1 MTTNLDKEVGNN
13 IVRHAGSILL
23 FLFLA
28 SLLTSTTSCNEGTG
42 DRMRESVK
50 GKILKAEETLTSP
63 PVGIT
68 FSKDLSDRLTAALT
82 DMDRS
87 YSPRTRYINE
97 GGTPVY
103 TNRLILEVSPYL
115 LQHAHNP
122 VNWFP
127 WGEDAFRAAREEGK
141 LIFLSIGYSTCHWCH
156 VMEEESFDDLDVA
169 TALNENF
176 ISIKV
181 DREERPDID
190 NIFMTVCQ
198 AMTGSGGW
206 PLTIVMTPEKKPVF
220 AGTYFPKT
228 SRLGMPGLMEILPGI
243 VEAWRNKPDEFE
255 RVAERIESAL
265 LEMENNR
272 VGGEDLSLPA
282 IETAYSQL
290 DNNYDPLRGGFGQAP
305 KFPTPHNLTFL
316 LRMWKRSGDDRALE
330 MVKKTLT
337 EMRLGGIYDHIGYGF
352 HRYSTD
358 PDWLVPHFEKMLY
371 DQALL
376 SIAYIEAFRATGD
389 PDFSRTAHEILTYVL
404 RDMTSPEGGFYSAE
418 DADSEGEEGKFYTWS
433 TKEILK
439 VLDGEEGRFF
449 IETFNAEEDGNF
461 SAELP
466 GLNILHLKKSLRQL
480 AVDTGMNPASLE
492 RRIEDGRSKLFR
504 SRKGRIHPIK
514 DDKIL
519 TAWNGLMI
527 SAFSKG
533 YQTFSEERYLIAA
546 QRAADFI
553 LSNMTDDSARLV
565 RRYRQGVASLPAHVN
580 DYAFLVQGLLDL
592 YEASFDVRHLK
603 EAIRL
608 VDLMVDLFWDD
619 DEGAL
624 FYTAVDSE
632 KLLIRRK
639 EIYDGAIPS
648 GNSVASLNFLR
659 LWRITARA
667 DYGEKAEK
675 ILRAFSGQV
684 ASHPSAYTQLMSSV
698 DFNLGPSYEV
708 VISGKSGSVDTRSMI
723 RALQSEY
730 IPNKVV
736 IFRPTGKE
744 SDITEIADYTANQT
758 DIDGQA
764 TAYVCQNFACKRP
777 TTSIPTMLSSLGVNQ
792 E

>member
-1 MTTNLDKEVGNN
+1 MITNFDKEIGDKTGPRV
-13 IVRHAGSILL
+13 GSILL
-23 FLFLA
+23 LLFLT
-28 SLLTSTTSCNEGTG
+28 SLLTSTTACDEETG
-42 DRMRESVK
+42 DRMRESSK
-50 GKILKAEETLTSP
+50 GEIMKTEETLTSP

-68 FSKDLSDRLTAALT
+68 FSKDLQDRLAAALI

-87 YSPRTRYINE
+87 YSPRTRHIDE

-127 WGEDAFRAAREEGK
+127 WGEEAFRAAREEGK

-169 TALNENF
+169 TMLNENF

-206 PLTIVMTPEKKPVF
+206 PLTIVMTPDEKPVF

-265 LEMENNR
+265 LELENSR
-272 VGGEDLSLPA
+272 FGGEDLSLTT

-290 DNNYDPLRGGFGQAP
+290 DSKYDHLRGGFGQAP

-376 SIAYIEAFRATGD
+376 SIAYIEAFRATGN

-404 RDMTSPEGGFYSAE
+404 RDMTSPDGGFYSAE

-433 TKEILK
+433 TKEIIKAL
-439 VLDGEEGRFF
+439 GEEEGRFF
-449 IETFNAEEDGNF
+449 IEVFNADEDGNF
-461 SAELP
+461 SGESP
-466 GLNILHLKKSLRQL
+466 GMNILYLKVPLGRL
-480 AVDTGMNPASLE
+480 AVDIGMDTASLE
-492 RRIEDGRSKLFR
+492 KRIEDGRLKLFR
-504 SRKGRIHPIK
+504 SREARIHPLK

-533 YQTFSEERYLIAA
+533 YQAFSEEKFLLAA

-553 LSNMTDDSARLV
+553 LSNMTDDRGRLV
-565 RRYRQGVASLPAHVN
+565 RRYRRGVASLPAHVN

-592 YEASFDVRHLK
+592 YEASFDVRYLR

-608 VDLMVDLFWDD
+608 VDLTIDLFWDD

-624 FYTAVDSE
+624 FYTALDGD

-648 GNSVASLNFLR
+648 GNSIASLNLLR

-684 ASHPSAYTQLMSSV
+684 ASHPSAHTQLMSSV

-723 RALQSEY
+723 QALQSEY

-736 IFRPTGKE
+736 IFRPPGE
-744 SDITEIADYTANQT
+744 GSDITEIAGYTINQT
-758 DIDGQA
+758 GIDGQA
-764 TAYVCQNFACKRP
+764 TAYVCQNFACRRP
-777 TTSIPTMLSSLGVNQ
+777 TTSIPTMLSSLGVKQ